1 MPQDKGSGRDYPGIE
16 YRTSFLT
23 NLLGGVLGDYI
34 RFLHLILQQLT
45 VYKKSDKWYNVP
57 MVCVDDSGCDRC
69 MDGRLHGKDFEAW
82 KR

>member
-34 RFLHLILQQLT
+34 RFFGT
-45 VYKKSDKWYNVP
+45 
-57 MVCVDDSGCDRC
+57 
-69 MDGRLHGKDFEAW
+69 
-82 KR
+82 